1 MKKRNLLYAAL
12 ILAMVVG
19 LSSCFHRHHD
29 VHVRINDD
37 EDVYRLRA
45 SFDKDL
51 TRDVQRVINDHLRKH
66 QAHAF
71 VTVYTDKE
79 ITLVDGTSFYIKS
92 GPGRLRIKVD
102 RTSNPEEGNEAVI
115 EMCDEIKEVLA
126 GRYDNQ

>member
-1 MKKRNLLYAAL
+1 MQKRNLLYAAL

-19 LSSCFHRHHD
+19 LSSCFHHHD

-45 SFDKDL
+45 SFDEDL

-71 VTVYTDKE
+71 VTAYTDKE
-79 ITLVDGTSFYIKS
+79 ITLDDGTSFYIKS

-102 RTSNPEEGNEAVI
+102 RTGNPEAGNEAVI

-126 GRYDNQ
+126 SRDDNE